1 MIENRPICS
10 KCNKNPKAIN
20 YKKEDTE
27 LGLKSVNPAEIV
39 GASQVWVYNTKYKRL
54 AAYRSDS
61 ALGIQVK
68 GSTLQNYDPDMSEQK
83 SIRRPEIIVNRVL
96 TSSKVQLRKFLSDI
110 ETKEFEL
117 TGRINDECI
126 IVRVIK

>member
-1 MIENRPICS
+1 MCFS
-10 KCNKNPKAIN
+10 YSNK
-20 YKKEDTE
+20 
-27 LGLKSVNPAEIV
+27 
-39 GASQVWVYNTKYKRL
+39 
-54 AAYRSDS
+54 
-61 ALGIQVK
+61 
-68 GSTLQNYDPDMSEQK
+68 K
-83 SIRRPEIIVNRVL
+83 SIRRPEIIVKRVL